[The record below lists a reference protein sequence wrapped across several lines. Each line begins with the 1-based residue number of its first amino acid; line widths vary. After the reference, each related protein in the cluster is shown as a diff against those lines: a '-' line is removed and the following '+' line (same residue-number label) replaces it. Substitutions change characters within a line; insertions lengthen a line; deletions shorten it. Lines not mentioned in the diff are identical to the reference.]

1 MCVTHGYDDGQQIII
16 RQNSSWT
23 INVSSCLK
31 WGIRNFP
38 RKKWIKKNGINQN
51 NNNKKKDG

>member
-16 RQNSSWT
+16 RQNSR
-23 INVSSCLK
+23 SSCLK

-51 NNNKKKDG
+51 NNNKKDG